1 MRILT
6 QIVRIFVGIL
16 FIISGLVKTVDPI
29 GFSYKLEE
37 YFSPDVFNI
46 PFLKDLA
53 LPLSI
58 FFVIFEVMLGVLL
71 LLGVWKKFTL
81 WRLWLLIVFFTFL
94 TFYSAYFNK
103 VTDCGCFGDA
113 LKLEPWQSFYK
124 DLVLLVL
131 STFLLFNQ
139 KYIKRFIAQPFSY
152 VIGLIWLVACG
163 FIAYWGVAH
172 LPLVD
177 FRAYAVGKN
186 ISEGMKTA
194 DELGL
199 KPPIIMLKYEL
210 ENRVTHQKIKVDE
223 EKYLADKHYWEEGS
237 SWDLISTREIVKEKG
252 YTPPIHDFMIDCGT
266 EGDMTDVYLSEPK
279 VVMVITSLPSR
290 ASEKGL
296 AKIAEWVQALK
307 AENPD
312 IKILNVSSQ
321 NLNIGGVNSCL
332 MDATTLKTMIRS
344 NPGVVFL
351 NKGTVTAKFAWRDLP
366 KIKNVNANF

>member
-1 MRILT
+1 M
-6 QIVRIFVGIL
+6 
-16 FIISGLVKTVDPI
+16 
-29 GFSYKLEE
+29 LE
-37 YFSPDVFNI
+37 
-46 PFLKDLA
+46 
-53 LPLSI
+53 
-58 FFVIFEVMLGVLL
+58 
-71 LLGVWKKFTL
+71 
-81 WRLWLLIVFFTFL
+81 
-94 TFYSAYFNK
+94 
-103 VTDCGCFGDA
+103 
-113 LKLEPWQSFYK
+113 
-124 DLVLLVL
+124 
-131 STFLLFNQ
+131 
-139 KYIKRFIAQPFSY
+139 
-152 VIGLIWLVACG
+152 
-163 FIAYWGVAH
+163 
-172 LPLVD
+172 
-177 FRAYAVGKN
+177 
-186 ISEGMKTA
+186 
-194 DELGL
+194 
-199 KPPIIMLKYEL
+199 YEL

-252 YTPPIHDFMIDCGT
+252 YTPPIHDFMIDCGE

>member
-6 QIVRIFVGIL
+6 QIIRIFVGIL

-71 LLGVWKKFTL
+71 LLGVWRKFTF
-81 WRLWLLIVFFTFL
+81 WCLWLLIVFFSFL

-124 DLVLLVL
+124 DLVLLIL

-139 KYIKRFIAQPFSY
+139 RYIKRFIAKPFSY
-152 VIGLIWLVACG
+152 AVGFFWFVACAA
-163 FIAYWGVAH
+163 IAYWGVLH
-172 LPLVD
+172 LPIID
-177 FRAYAVGKN
+177 FRPYAVGKN
-186 ISEGMKTA
+186 IPQGMKTA
-194 DELGL
+194 EELGL
-199 KPPIIMLKYEL
+199 TPPSIMLEYEL
-210 ENRVTHQKIKVDE
+210 ENRVTHQRIKIDE

-237 SWDLISTREIVKEKG
+237 SWELISTREIVKEKG
-252 YTPPIHDFMIDCGT
+252 YTPPIHDFMIDCNE
-266 EGDMTDVYLSEPK
+266 EGDVTEVYLSEPK

-290 ASEKGL
+290 ASEEGL
-296 AKIAEWVQALK
+296 AKVSKWVRTLK
-307 AENPD
+307 AENPEV
-312 IKILNVSSQ
+312 KILNVSSQ
-321 NLNIGGVNSCL
+321 NLNIGGINSCL

-344 NPGVVFL
+344 NPGVLFL
-351 NKGTVTAKFAWRDLP
+351 KQGTVVAKYAWRDLP
-366 KIKNVNANF
+366 KIENVNANF